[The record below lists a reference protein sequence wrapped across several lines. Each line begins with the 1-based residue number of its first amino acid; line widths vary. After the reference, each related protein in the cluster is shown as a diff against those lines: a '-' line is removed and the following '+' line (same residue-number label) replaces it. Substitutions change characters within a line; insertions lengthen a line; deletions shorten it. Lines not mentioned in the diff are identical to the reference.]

1 MSSIIILRY
10 TDKLKSRNGDENL
23 MGMVINRGNPKQPH
37 YAFTFDD
44 GPTILKMEDWLDA
57 LEQHQA
63 VGTFFFTGEWLDR
76 FPQQA
81 RLLLSRGHELAP
93 HTYHHRRMAEVS
105 KEVFF
110 EELKLTELAYQEAT
124 GLACPTFMRF
134 PYRSFKE
141 ENIAWLAEWGYID
154 IEGEDSGDW
163 AGTSS
168 NEIVERLLPS
178 LTNGVIL
185 VHHCNDI
192 AKGTP
197 DAVSKLAQIANDRGL
212 TPVTISELLKSMDI
226 SPQYRRW
233 KISIDVPGFKLP
245 FSTKDWEPVLQAED
259 LKQLA
264 FDTFNWG
271 IPHINEGYDGENQ
284 WLRMLSETLNTRRP
298 LESQA
303 FCYARRFADQYW
315 AYVLIE
321 VQGNTLV
328 LKDFATK
335 EFHADALVY
344 VINWGIKIA
353 SELGCKRLL
362 ANRDMRRLSKLCDQM
377 GLSSELLVTPII

>member
-1 MSSIIILRY
+1 MFYRPDLKINNTTSVVKFTICITSSNIFRY
-10 TDKLKSRNGDENL
+10 TDEVELQNGVENL

-44 GPTILKMEDWLDA
+44 GPTILKLEDWLEA

-76 FPQQA
+76 FPQNA

-134 PYRSFKE
+134 PYRSYKE
-141 ENIAWLAEWGYID
+141 ENLAWLAEWGYID

-168 NEIVERLLPS
+168 IEIVERLLPT
-178 LTNGVIL
+178 LTNGAIL

-197 DAVSKLAQIANDRGL
+197 DAVRELARFANNRGL
-212 TPVTISELLKSMDI
+212 ISVTISQHLKFMGI
-226 SPQYRRW
+226 SPRYRWW
-233 KISIDVPGFKLP
+233 KINIDVPASKQP
-245 FSTKDWEPVLQAED
+245 FSTWDWESIVQTDD

-264 FDTFNWG
+264 FETFDWG
-271 IPHINEGYDGENQ
+271 IPHIIEGFDSENQ
-284 WLRMLSETLNTRRP
+284 WL
-298 LESQA
+298 
-303 FCYARRFADQYW
+303 F
-315 AYVLIE
+315 
-321 VQGNTLV
+321 
-328 LKDFATK
+328 
-335 EFHADALVY
+335 
-344 VINWGIKIA
+344 
-353 SELGCKRLL
+353 
-362 ANRDMRRLSKLCDQM
+362 
-377 GLSSELLVTPII
+377 

>member
-1 MSSIIILRY
+1 
-10 TDKLKSRNGDENL
+10 

-44 GPTILKMEDWLDA
+44 GPTYLKMEDWLEA

-76 FPQQA
+76 FPQKA
-81 RLLLSRGHELAP
+81 KLLLSRGHELAP

-134 PYRSFKE
+134 PYRSYKE

-168 NEIVERLLPS
+168 NEIVERLLPTFS
-178 LTNGVIL
+178 NGAIL

-197 DAVSKLAQIANDRGL
+197 DAVRKLARIANNRGL
-212 TPVTISELLKSMDI
+212 IPVTVSQLLKSMDI
-226 SPQYRRW
+226 SPQYRWW
-233 KISIDVPGFKLP
+233 KISIDVPPSKP
-245 FSTKDWEPVLQAED
+245 SFSTSDWEPIVQADD
-259 LKQLA
+259 LKQLSFET
-264 FDTFNWG
+264 FDWG
-271 IPHINEGYDGENQ
+271 IPHIIEGFDSENQ
-284 WLRMLSETLNTRRP
+284 WLQMLSETLNTRRSS
-298 LESQA
+298 ESQV
-303 FCYARRFADQYW
+303 FCYARSFADQYW
-315 AYVLIE
+315 AYILAE
-321 VQGNTLV
+321 VQGDALV
-328 LKDFATK
+328 LRDFATK
-335 EFHADALVY
+335 EFHADSLVY
-344 VINWGIKIA
+344 VINWGFKIA
-353 SELGCKRLL
+353 LELGCKRLC

-377 GLSSELLVTPII
+377 GLSSELLAEVGLHKMSN

>member
-1 MSSIIILRY
+1 
-10 TDKLKSRNGDENL
+10 
-23 MGMVINRGNPKQPH
+23 MGMVINRGNPELPH

-44 GPTILKMEDWLDA
+44 GPTFLKMEDWLEA
-57 LEQHQA
+57 LERHQA

-134 PYRSFKE
+134 PYRSYKE

-163 AGTSS
+163 AGTSA

-197 DAVSKLAQIANDRGL
+197 DAVRKLAHIAKNRGL
-212 TPVTISELLKSMDI
+212 IPVTISQHLKSMDI
-226 SPQYRRW
+226 SPQYRWW
-233 KISIDVPGFKLP
+233 KISIEVPASKPPYSISDWLP
-245 FSTKDWEPVLQAED
+245 IEQADD
-259 LKQLA
+259 LKKLA
-264 FDTFNWG
+264 FETFDWG
-271 IPHINEGYDGENQ
+271 IPHIIEGFDSENQ
-284 WLRMLSETLNTRRP
+284 WLQMLSETLITRKSS
-298 LESQA
+298 ESQVYG
-303 FCYARRFADQYW
+303 YARRFADSYW

-321 VQGNTLV
+321 VQGDSLV

-344 VINWGIKIA
+344 VINWCFKIA

-362 ANRDMRRLSKLCDQM
+362 ADRDMRRLRKLCDQM
-377 GLSSELLVTPII
+377 GLTSELLALVGTEPDELQITHTPSLL

>member
-1 MSSIIILRY
+1 
-10 TDKLKSRNGDENL
+10 
-23 MGMVINRGNPKQPH
+23 MGMVINRGNPELPQ

-44 GPTILKMEDWLDA
+44 GPINMKIEDWLEA

-63 VGTFFFTGEWLDR
+63 VGTFFLTGEWLDR
-76 FPQQA
+76 YPQHA

-93 HTYHHRRMAEVS
+93 HTYYHRRMAEVS
-105 KEVFF
+105 REVFF
-110 EELKLTELAYQEAT
+110 DELMLSELAYQEAT

-134 PYRSFKE
+134 PYRSYNE
-141 ENIAWLAEWGYID
+141 EKIAWLAEWGYID

-178 LTNGVIL
+178 LTNGAIL

-197 DAVSKLAQIANDRGL
+197 DAIRKLAQIANDKGL
-212 TPVTISELLKSMDI
+212 IPVTISRLLKSMDI

-233 KISIDVPGFKLP
+233 KISIDVPAFKLP
-245 FSTKDWEPVLQAED
+245 FSTQDWVPIVQVED

-264 FDTFNWG
+264 LETFDWG
-271 IPHINEGYDGENQ
+271 IPHINWGFDGRDQ
-284 WLRMLSETLNTRRP
+284 WLQMLSETLITRKSS
-298 LESQA
+298 ESQVYG
-303 FCYARRFADQYW
+303 YARRFADSYW

-321 VQGNTLV
+321 VQGDSLV

-344 VINWGIKIA
+344 VINWCFKIA
-353 SELGCKRLL
+353 LDLGCKRLL
-362 ANRDMRRLSKLCDQM
+362 ANRDLRRLSKLCDQM
-377 GLSSELLVTPII
+377 GLSSELLAEVI

>member
-1 MSSIIILRY
+1 
-10 TDKLKSRNGDENL
+10 
-23 MGMVINRGNPKQPH
+23 
-37 YAFTFDD
+37 
-44 GPTILKMEDWLDA
+44 
-57 LEQHQA
+57 
-63 VGTFFFTGEWLDR
+63 
-76 FPQQA
+76 
-81 RLLLSRGHELAP
+81 
-93 HTYHHRRMAEVS
+93 MAEVS

-134 PYRSFKE
+134 PYRSYNE
-141 ENIAWLAEWGYID
+141 ENITWLAEWGYID

-168 NEIVERLLPS
+168 NVIVERLLPT
-178 LTNGVIL
+178 LTNGAIL

-197 DAVSKLAQIANDRGL
+197 DAVRKLAQIANNRGL
-212 TPVTISELLKSMDI
+212 IPVTISQHLKSMDI
-226 SPQYRRW
+226 SPRYRQW
-233 KISIDVPGFKLP
+233 KISINVPDFKPP
-245 FSTKDWEPVLQAED
+245 FSTKDWEPIEQAED

-264 FDTFNWG
+264 FETFNWG
-271 IPHINEGYDGENQ
+271 LPHINEGFDDGNQ
-284 WLRMLSETLNTRRP
+284 WLRMLSETLITRRSS
-298 LESQA
+298 EFQA

-321 VQGNTLV
+321 VQGDTLV

-344 VINWGIKIA
+344 VINWCIKF
-353 SELGCKRLL
+353 SLELGCKRLL
-362 ANRDMRRLSKLCDQM
+362 ANRDLRRLSKLCDQM
-377 GLSSELLVTPII
+377 GLFSELLAEVI